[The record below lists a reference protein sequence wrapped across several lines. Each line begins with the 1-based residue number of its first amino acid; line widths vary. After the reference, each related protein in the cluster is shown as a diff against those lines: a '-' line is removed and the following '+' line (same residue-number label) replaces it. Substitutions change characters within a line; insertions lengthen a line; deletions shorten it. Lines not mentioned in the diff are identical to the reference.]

1 MSKFDY
7 DLLTIGAGSGG
18 VRASRLSSGFGAR
31 VGIVEN
37 SRIGGTCVMRG
48 CVPKKLLVYGSHF
61 AHDFEDAKGFG
72 WQFDEPK
79 INYSKLI
86 SDKNTELDRLEN
98 VYGRIL
104 RENGVSHLEGTG
116 RVTGPNTVEVTG
128 ADGAKEYSAE
138 KILVTTGGW
147 PHLPQVPGAEYA
159 ITSNEALE
167 LETLP
172 KHIVIVGGG
181 YIAVEFA
188 GMFNALGVKVTIIIR
203 AGNILRGF
211 DEDVRDTLAEEMEKS
226 GIIINRECVV
236 RGIEET
242 ADGYSLRLHGTE
254 TIECDKV
261 MYATGRKPNTFGLG
275 LVEAGVELDEGGA
288 VKVDKNYQTSVPSIF
303 ALGDVTNRINLTPV
317 AINEGI
323 AFANSQF
330 NQNPMVMDYNAV
342 PAAVFSQPPV
352 GTVGLSEQQ
361 ARENGEVDIY
371 MSRFRP
377 MKHTLSGRD
386 AHSMMKLVVMRTSG
400 KVVGCHMVGD
410 DAPEIIQ
417 GFAVAIKAG
426 ATKAQFDATVGVHPT
441 AAEEFVTMREKLPDH
456 GH

>member
-1 MSKFDY
+1 MAKFDY

-31 VGIVEN
+31 VGIIEN
-37 SRIGGTCVMRG
+37 SRVGGTCVMRG

-61 AHDFEDAKGFG
+61 ALDFEDARGFG
-72 WQFDEPK
+72 WQLGEPLFDWA
-79 INYSKLI
+79 KLI
-86 SDKNTELDRLEN
+86 SDKNRELNRLES

-104 RENGVSHLEGTG
+104 RENGVNHIEGTG
-116 RVTGPNTVEVTG
+116 RITGPNTVEVTSP
-128 ADGAKEYSAE
+128 DGTKEYSAE

-147 PHLPQVPGAEYA
+147 PHLPQIPGVEHA

-167 LETLP
+167 LEALP
-172 KHIVIVGGG
+172 KHLVIVGGG

-188 GMFNALGVKVTIIIR
+188 GMFNALGVKVEIIIR

-211 DEDVRDTLAEEMEKS
+211 DDDIRDTLSEEMEKS
-226 GIIINRECVV
+226 GITINRECVV
-236 RGIEET
+236 RGIEQT
-242 ADGYSLRLHGTE
+242 ANGYSLRLHGTE

-275 LVEAGVELDEGGA
+275 LDVVGVNMDDNGA
-288 VKVDKNYQTSVPSIF
+288 IKVDENYQTNVSSIF

-317 AINEGI
+317 AINEGV
-323 AFANSQF
+323 AFANTQF
-330 NQNPMVMDYNAV
+330 NSNPMVMDYAAV
-342 PAAVFSQPPV
+342 PAAVFSTPPV
-352 GTVGLSEQQ
+352 GTVGLSELD
-361 ARENGEVDIY
+361 ARAQGEVDIY

-386 AHSMMKLVVMRTSG
+386 AHSMMKLVVMRDSA

-426 ATKAQFDATVGVHPT
+426 ATKAQFDATVGIHPT
-441 AAEEFVTMREKLPDH
+441 AAEEFVTMREKLPEH